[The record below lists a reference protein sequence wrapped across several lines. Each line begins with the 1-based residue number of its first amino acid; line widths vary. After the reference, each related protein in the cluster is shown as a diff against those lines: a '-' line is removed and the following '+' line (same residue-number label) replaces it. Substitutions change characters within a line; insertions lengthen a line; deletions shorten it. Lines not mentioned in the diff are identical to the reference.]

1 MAEFSLN
8 IDEIEN
14 EVNDTLK
21 KEQVKLENSNL
32 KSQAENNAVAIFDA
46 DLNNPAER
54 ENIMKPLEDFGL
66 NDMARSSQRNK
77 LLSTRFIDL
86 EKGGT
91 ESENIGDKLSELNIQ
106 MKDLDPSKVDF
117 TKKGVFGDLFN
128 PVRKYFSRYQK
139 AETAISQIIASLD
152 NSSKVLQNDNTT
164 LVAEENYLR
173 EVTKKLMAD
182 IELGKQMDESIEMQI
197 QKAEIDGV
205 DPEKISFVKEE
216 VLFPLRQRIMDMQ
229 QMIVINQQGIVSLNV
244 IRRNNKELIRGVHR
258 AKNVTVTAL
267 RTRVMVASALYDQKI
282 VMDKINITLRFGI
295 KFSINN
301 GIENAVAE
309 VKDYIKS
316 YVESDEVSLISAP
329 SLFISNLIRSM
340 ENSFQS
346 IAFIVFKGLNDYD
359 ENIQRFESEVNDIN
373 VLEGSFA
380 TRDVIPEYLTI
391 DQIITKGIKT
401 PQIIIDVI

>member
-1 MAEFSLN
+1 
-8 IDEIEN
+8 
-14 EVNDTLK
+14 
-21 KEQVKLENSNL
+21 
-32 KSQAENNAVAIFDA
+32 
-46 DLNNPAER
+46 
-54 ENIMKPLEDFGL
+54 
-66 NDMARSSQRNK
+66 
-77 LLSTRFIDL
+77 
-86 EKGGT
+86 
-91 ESENIGDKLSELNIQ
+91 
-106 MKDLDPSKVDF
+106 
-117 TKKGVFGDLFN
+117 
-128 PVRKYFSRYQK
+128 
-139 AETAISQIIASLD
+139 
-152 NSSKVLQNDNTT
+152 
-164 LVAEENYLR
+164 
-173 EVTKKLMAD
+173 
-182 IELGKQMDESIEMQI
+182 
-197 QKAEIDGV
+197 
-205 DPEKISFVKEE
+205 
-216 VLFPLRQRIMDMQ
+216 
-229 QMIVINQQGIVSLNV
+229 
-244 IRRNNKELIRGVHR
+244 
-258 AKNVTVTAL
+258 
-267 RTRVMVASALYDQKI
+267 
-282 VMDKINITLRFGI
+282 MDKINITLRFGI

>member
-8 IDEIEN
+8 VDEIEN

-267 RTRVMVASALYDQKI
+267 RTGVMVASALYDQKI
-282 VMDKINITLRFGI
+282 VMDKINILNETTGNIIESRSHMLREQGAEIQKSSAEAMIDPQILQNSFAEALQA
-295 KFSINN
+295 
-301 GIENAVAE
+301 IE
-309 VKDYIKS
+309 
-316 YVESDEVSLISAP
+316 EVSNYKQQSLPKMKETIMMFSNMADEGQKVVDKLETGNKDLI
-329 SLFISNLIRSM
+329 
-340 ENSFQS
+340 E
-346 IAFIVFKGLNDYD
+346 
-359 ENIQRFESEVNDIN
+359 
-373 VLEGSFA
+373 
-380 TRDVIPEYLTI
+380 
-391 DQIITKGIKT
+391 
-401 PQIIIDVI
+401 